1 MFNFYLNA
9 INAPWQLSLD
19 KCGANPIAVESDSLQ
34 EMKESEGRWEAQPAY
49 QQQEKKP
56 DP

>member
-34 EMKESEGRWEAQPAY
+34 EMKESEGRREAQPA
-49 QQQEKKP
+49 
-56 DP
+56 